1 MRRVR
6 RIQWSCRKRLSLASE
21 SRSRIE
27 KKRKQDGTGQPA
39 KKRKRFEN
47 IMNWGDGEDEDAKD
61 YVPDQGIRHWLMQDD
76 RSRNDEK
83 EDNSQSLTAPSSFI
97 LQVISDF
104 V

>member
-1 MRRVR
+1 M
-6 RIQWSCRKRLSLASE
+6 ASE

-27 KKRKQDGTGQPA
+27 KKRNQDGTGKPA

-61 YVPDQGIRHWLMQDD
+61 DVPDQGIRDWLMQDD

-83 EDNSQSLTAPSSFI
+83 EDDSQSLTAPTSLI

-104 V
+104 VQTTINLQLNKRNRG